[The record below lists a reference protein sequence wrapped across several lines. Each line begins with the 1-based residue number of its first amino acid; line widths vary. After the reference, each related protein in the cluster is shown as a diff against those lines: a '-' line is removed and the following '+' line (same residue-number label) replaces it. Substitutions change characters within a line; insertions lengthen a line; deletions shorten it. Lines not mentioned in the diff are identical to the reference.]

1 MPVIPVTKDN
11 FETVV
16 QSAEPVIIDVYAT
29 WCGPC
34 KSFSPTLEE
43 IAAETGATVG
53 KVDIDQEDELVTQ
66 FGIMSV
72 PTLMVFQNGE
82 LKETAVGNQ
91 PKETI
96 LALLGK

>member
-16 QSAEPVIIDVYAT
+16 QSAEPVIIDFYAT

-34 KSFSPTLEE
+34 KSLSPTLEE

-53 KVDIDQEDELVTQ
+53 KVNIDQEDELVTQ

-91 PKETI
+91 PKKTI
-96 LALLGK
+96 LELLGK

>member
-16 QSAEPVIIDVYAT
+16 QSAEPVIIDFYAT

-34 KSFSPTLEE
+34 KSLSPTLEE
-43 IAAETGATVG
+43 VAAETGATVG

-91 PKETI
+91 TKKTI
-96 LALLGK
+96 LELLGK

>member
-16 QSAEPVIIDVYAT
+16 QSAEPVIIDFYAT

-34 KSFSPTLEE
+34 KSLSPTLEE

-66 FGIMSV
+66 F
-72 PTLMVFQNGE
+72 QNGE

>member
-16 QSAEPVIIDVYAT
+16 QSAEPVIIDFYAT

-34 KSFSPTLEE
+34 KSLSPTLEE
-43 IAAETGATVG
+43 VG

-91 PKETI
+91 PKKTI
-96 LALLGK
+96 LELLGK

>member
-16 QSAEPVIIDVYAT
+16 QSAEPVIIDFYAT

-34 KSFSPTLEE
+34 KSLSPTLEE

-53 KVDIDQEDELVTQ
+53 KVNIDQEDELVTQ

-72 PTLMVFQNGE
+72 PTLMVFQNCE